1 MVATERRQRGRG
13 RGRGSATPP
22 GRGPG
27 AAPAPRGI
35 AARAGVWSAR
45 HRWTAV
51 IVWVLF
57 VVLAMG
63 LGSAAGQVDVKDS
76 EQMSG
81 EVSQAER
88 IIEDAG
94 LKEPVGES
102 VLVQGVD
109 SSTSATDEE
118 FRAGV
123 AAVLAAVERTGEVTD
138 VTSPYD
144 TKTISKDG
152 RSALVQFNM
161 RGDPETSSERVETVL
176 KAVEGVQEEHEDTLR
191 IAEIGGASMNK
202 TFDEAFGDDFKQAEI
217 SAVPVALGI
226 LLIAF
231 GALVAALLP
240 VVLALT
246 AIMATM
252 GLMGVVSHV
261 MPMSDTANSVML
273 LVGLAVGVDYCLFY
287 LRREREERE
296 AGRDAETA
304 LRIAAAT
311 SGRAV
316 IVSGVTV
323 CVAMAGMLFTGLAEF
338 KAMGLASLMVV
349 AVAMVGSVT
358 VLPALLS
365 LLGERVERG
374 RVPFLNRLK
383 QSKKQRA
390 AASGA
395 VGGGGS
401 GVGGGGSG
409 ESRFWRAVLGRVLH
423 RPKIALAV
431 AAGAL
436 VAIALPA
443 LGMQT
448 QNFTLDQEFGNSLP
462 IVQTYERVNEAF
474 PGGAEPAEVV
484 VRADDINAAPVRQ
497 ALADFRAQAVGSGAS
512 EGPVEI
518 VTHDERNVAIIE
530 VPLVGGS
537 DQNRAEKSLELLRDT
552 VRPATLG
559 TVDGVEAPISGQ
571 VAGSKDFNDQLVG
584 AVAPVFAFVVVFAFV
599 LMLLCF
605 RSLTIAV
612 TSIVLNL
619 LSVGAAY
626 GILTAVFQHGW
637 GASLVGAEGVGA
649 IISWLPLFLFV
660 ILFGLSMDYHVF
672 VVSRIREA
680 RMRGLTTREAITHG
694 VVTTAGVVTSAAV
707 IMVAVFAI
715 FGTLSMQSMKQMGVG
730 LAAAVLIDATVIR
743 GVLLPAVMA
752 LLDERNWYFPSWLR
766 WLPDL
771 THDESVVAQAQ
782 TGGEFGGGDG
792 APEVDAYGKTGEQPD
807 PVRI

>member
-1 MVATERRQRGRG
+1 MGNADSRVRGL
-13 RGRGSATPP
+13 
-22 GRGPG
+22 
-27 AAPAPRGI
+27 
-35 AARAGVWSAR
+35 AARAGGWSAR
-45 HRWTAV
+45 HRWAAV
-51 IVWVLF
+51 GIWVLF

-63 LGSAAGQVDVKDS
+63 LGSAVGRVDVDESDQLK
-76 EQMSG
+76 G
-81 EVSQAER
+81 ETHTAAR

-94 LKEPVGES
+94 IEEPAGET
-102 VLVQGVD
+102 VLIQGKDAGVK
-109 SSTSATDEE
+109 ATDTE
-118 FRAGV
+118 FRTAV
-123 AAVLAAVERTGEVTD
+123 ADVIAAVEATGRVTD

-144 TKTISKDG
+144 TQTISKDG
-152 RSALVQFNM
+152 RSALVQFDM
-161 RGDPETSSERVETVL
+161 RGDAETAGTRVESVL
-176 KAVEGVQEEHEDTLR
+176 KAVEGVGEKHTSLR
-191 IAEIGGASMNK
+191 VEEIGSASMMK
-202 TFDEAFGDDFKQAEI
+202 TFDDAFGDDFQKAEI

-240 VVLALT
+240 VALAIT

-296 AGRDAETA
+296 AGRDARTA

-311 SGRAV
+311 SGRAIV
-316 IVSGVTV
+316 VSGVTV

-338 KAMGLASLMVV
+338 EAMGLASLMVV

-365 LLGERVERG
+365 LLGERVEKG
-374 RVPFLNRLK
+374 RIPFLGRRRR
-383 QSKKQRA
+383 S
-390 AASGA
+390 
-395 VGGGGS
+395 GGGD
-401 GVGGGGSG
+401 
-409 ESRFWRAVLGRVLH
+409 SRFWTAVLKAVLTK
-423 RPKIALAV
+423 PVVSAV
-431 AAGAL
+431 VATGAL
-436 VAIALPA
+436 LAIAAPA
-443 LGMQT
+443 VGMKT
-448 QNFTLDQEFGNSLP
+448 QNLTLDQEFGDSLS
-462 IVQTYERVNEAF
+462 IVQTYNRVNAAF
-474 PGGAEPAEVV
+474 PGGSEPAEVV
-484 VRADDINAAPVRQ
+484 VKARDINAPEVKS
-497 ALADFRAQAVGSGAS
+497 ALARFKEQAISSGAS
-512 EGPVEI
+512 RGPVEI
-518 VTHDERNVAIIE
+518 KLHDTQNVAFVY

-537 DQNRAEKSLELLRDT
+537 DQDKASASLEKLRDE

-559 TVDGVEAPISGQ
+559 K
-571 VAGSKDFNDQLVG
+571 VAGVQAPVTGGVAGNHDFNEQLVG
-584 AVAPVFAFVVVFAFV
+584 SVVPVFAFVVVFAFL
-599 LMLLCF
+599 LMLLSF
-605 RSLTIAV
+605 RSLTVAI
-612 TSIVLNL
+612 TSIALNL

-626 GILTAVFQHGW
+626 GILVAVFQHGW

-649 IISWLPLFLFV
+649 IVTWLPLFLFV

-680 RMRGLTTREAITHG
+680 RLRGRTTKDAIQHG

-752 LLDERNWYFPSWLR
+752 LLGERNWYLPKWLNR
-766 WLPDL
+766 MPDL
-771 THDESVVAQAQ
+771 THDESAEAVVAA
-782 TGGEFGGGDG
+782 
-792 APEVDAYGKTGEQPD
+792 
-807 PVRI
+807 PVRDEGEPLRV

>member
-1 MVATERRQRGRG
+1 MGNGDSRVRGL
-13 RGRGSATPP
+13 
-22 GRGPG
+22 
-27 AAPAPRGI
+27 
-35 AARAGVWSAR
+35 AARAGGWSAR
-45 HRWTAV
+45 HRWAAV
-51 IVWVLF
+51 GIWVLF

-63 LGSAAGQVDVKDS
+63 IGSAAGRVDVNESDQLK
-76 EQMSG
+76 G
-81 EVSQAER
+81 ETHTAAR
-88 IIEDAG
+88 IIDDAG
-94 LKEPVGES
+94 IKEPASET
-102 VLVQGVD
+102 VLIQSKDGQLT
-109 SSTSATDEE
+109 STDAE
-118 FRAGV
+118 FRS
-123 AAVLAAVERTGEVTD
+123 AVTAVVTAVNGTGKVTD

-152 RSALVQFNM
+152 RSALVQFDM
-161 RGDPETSSERVETVL
+161 RGDADTAGDRVEPVL
-176 KAVEGVQEEHEDTLR
+176 KAVAGVQKDHGSLR
-191 IAEIGGASMNK
+191 IEEIGGASMAKQYN
-202 TFDEAFGDDFKQAEI
+202 DAFGDDFKKAEY

-240 VVLALT
+240 VALAVT

-252 GLMGVVSHV
+252 GLMGIVSHLQ
-261 MPMSDTANSVML
+261 PMSDTANSVML

-296 AGRDAETA
+296 AGRDAGAA

-311 SGRAV
+311 SGRAI

-338 KAMGLASLMVV
+338 EAMGLASLMVV

-365 LLGERVERG
+365 LLGERVEKG
-374 RVPFLNRLK
+374 RIPFLRRRNR
-383 QSKKQRA
+383 R
-390 AASGA
+390 GN
-395 VGGGGS
+395 
-401 GVGGGGSG
+401 G
-409 ESRFWRAVLGRVLH
+409 ESRLWTAVLKGVLAK
-423 RPKIALAV
+423 PLVSVLV

-436 VAIALPA
+436 LAIAAPA
-443 LGMQT
+443 VGMKT
-448 QNFTLDQEFGNSLP
+448 ENLTLDQEFGNSLP
-462 IVQTYERVNEAF
+462 IVGTYNRVNDAF
-474 PGGAEPAEVV
+474 PGGSEPAEVV
-484 VRADDINAAPVRQ
+484 VKAKDINSPEVKQ
-497 ALADFRAQAVGSGAS
+497 ALADFRAQAVSSGAS
-512 EGPVEI
+512 LGPVDI
-518 VTHDERNVAIIE
+518 KLHDAQNVAFVY

-537 DQNRAEKSLELLRDT
+537 DQDKAAKSLEKLRDD

-559 TVDGVEAPISGQ
+559 KVDGVQAPITGQ
-571 VAGSKDFNDQLVG
+571 VAGSHDFNDQLLG
-584 AVAPVFAFVVVFAFV
+584 SVAPVFAFVVVFAFL
-599 LMLLCF
+599 LMLLSF
-605 RSLTIAV
+605 RSLTVAI

-626 GILTAVFQHGW
+626 GILVAVFQHGW

-649 IISWLPLFLFV
+649 IVTWLPLFLFV

-680 RMRGLTTREAITHG
+680 RLRGRTTRDAIRHG
-694 VVTTAGVVTSAAV
+694 VVTTAGVVTSAAI

-752 LLDERNWYFPSWLR
+752 LLGERNWYLPNWLR

-771 THDESVVAQAQ
+771 THDESPEAGTPAAR
-782 TGGEFGGGDG
+782 GES
-792 APEVDAYGKTGEQPD
+792 E
-807 PVRI
+807 PVRV

>member
-1 MVATERRQRGRG
+1 MGNGDTRVRGL
-13 RGRGSATPP
+13 
-22 GRGPG
+22 
-27 AAPAPRGI
+27 
-35 AARAGVWSAR
+35 AARAGGWSAR
-45 HRWTAV
+45 HRWAAV
-51 IVWVLF
+51 GIWVLF

-63 LGSAAGQVDVKDS
+63 LGSAAGRVDVKDS
-76 EQMSG
+76 DQLKG
-81 EVSQAER
+81 ETHTAAK

-94 LKEPVGES
+94 IEEPAGET
-102 VLVQGVD
+102 VLIQAKGAGGK
-109 SSTSATDEE
+109 ATDAD
-118 FRAGV
+118 FRAAV
-123 AAVLAAVERTGEVTD
+123 AAVMKAVEGTGKVTD

-144 TKTISKDG
+144 TNTISKDG
-152 RSALVQFNM
+152 RSALVQFDM
-161 RGDPETSSERVETVL
+161 RGEADTAGDRVEPVL
-176 KAVEGVQEEHEDTLR
+176 KAVEGVQKEHGSLR
-191 IAEIGGASMNK
+191 IEEIGGASMMK
-202 TFDEAFGDDFKQAEI
+202 TFSDAFGDDFEKAEL

-240 VVLALT
+240 VLLAVS

-252 GLMGVVSHV
+252 GLMGIVSHV

-287 LRREREERE
+287 LRREREERQ
-296 AGRDAETA
+296 AGRDSQTA

-311 SGRAV
+311 SGRAI

-338 KAMGLASLMVV
+338 EAMGLASLMVV

-365 LLGERVERG
+365 LLGERVEKGKIPYLHPESRLRRKRAG
-374 RVPFLNRLK
+374 NR
-383 QSKKQRA
+383 
-390 AASGA
+390 
-395 VGGGGS
+395 
-401 GVGGGGSG
+401 
-409 ESRFWRAVLGRVLH
+409 ESRFWTAVLKGVLAK
-423 RPKIALAV
+423 PVVSVVV

-436 VAIALPA
+436 LAIAAPA
-443 LGMQT
+443 LGMKT
-448 QNFTLDQEFGNSLP
+448 QNLTLDQEFGDSLP
-462 IVQTYERVNEAF
+462 IVQTYNRVNDAF
-474 PGGAEPAEVV
+474 PGGSEPAEVV
-484 VRADDINAAPVRQ
+484 VKAADINSPEVTG
-497 ALADFRAQAVGSGAS
+497 ALAEFKERAISSGAS
-512 EGPVEI
+512 RGPVEI
-518 VTHDERNVAIIE
+518 KLHDAQNLAFVY

-537 DQNRAEKSLELLRDT
+537 DFDKAGQSLDKLRDE

-559 TVDGVEAPISGQ
+559 KVDGLQAPITGQ
-571 VAGSKDFNDQLVG
+571 VAGSKDFNDQLTG
-584 AVAPVFAFVVVFAFV
+584 AVVPVFAFVVVFAFV
-599 LMLLCF
+599 LMLLSF
-605 RSLTIAV
+605 RSLTVAI

-626 GILTAVFQHGW
+626 GILVAVFQHGW

-649 IISWLPLFLFV
+649 IITWLPLFLFV

-680 RMRGLTTREAITHG
+680 RLRGRTTKDAIQHG

-730 LAAAVLIDATVIR
+730 LAAAVLIDATIIR

-752 LLDERNWYFPSWLR
+752 LLGERNWYLPKWLNR
-766 WLPDL
+766 LPDL
-771 THDESVVAQAQ
+771 THDEAADAVVAPAARDDE
-782 TGGEFGGGDG
+782 GE
-792 APEVDAYGKTGEQPD
+792 PLRV
-807 PVRI
+807 